1 MEVNRDN
8 QNINVTVNEIFGTG
22 VKSFTQTKLS
32 EESHG
37 ENEVSVVL
45 TNGATFT
52 FKFYNGEKGEQ
63 DFVKDS
69 SNNKFRSTLDVIGL
83 SVENTWQIPTS
94 ERTSET
100 GDTSKTLPILEI
112 LREAYRGKMDLELG
126 SNPFA
131 DGSGKKFLWIAWAA
145 NGVNMSNYIDFSAI
159 N

>member
-63 DFVKDS
+63 GERGYGI
-69 SNNKFRSTLDVIGL
+69 SNVQLND
-83 SVENTWQIPTS
+83 
-94 ERTSET
+94 
-100 GDTSKTLPILEI
+100 D
-112 LREAYRGKMDLELG
+112 
-126 SNPFA
+126 
-131 DGSGKKFLWIAWAA
+131 
-145 NGVNMSNYIDFSAI
+145 
-159 N
+159 